1 VEANSPA
8 ELAGLIPF
16 KDFLLGTA
24 EKVWSRADQHL
35 SQLNPNLSQFNPK
48 PAQRPSR
55 PRTSS
60 NPNPNPKAFKTADI
74 LDEELREHLEA
85 PVEFYV
91 YNSDSDDVRTVVLM
105 PSSQWGGE
113 GILGASVASGYL
125 HALPAK
131 CCETI
136 GMSQDLGRR

>member
-1 VEANSPA
+1 M
-8 ELAGLIPF
+8 
-16 KDFLLGTA
+16 
-24 EKVWSRADQHL
+24 
-35 SQLNPNLSQFNPK
+35 
-48 PAQRPSR
+48 
-55 PRTSS
+55 
-60 NPNPNPKAFKTADI
+60 
-74 LDEELREHLEA
+74 
-85 PVEFYV
+85 

-125 HALPAK
+125 HALPTK